1 MIESNNPEI
10 NVDELMEQ
18 IKQEVAN
25 RRSQLAQPGISKF
38 NSQELAI
45 SPTIDYIRLLLKT
58 TESRAHAR
66 TSLPGKF
73 NSLFLGSDKLK
84 NLILKVFNLLF
95 RDQRVINLNLLQTLE
110 EFATL
115 SEKLSTYNQQI
126 ETKLAVLETK
136 LVALEAELADL
147 KSDFSSLKESDQQN
161 QRNINYL
168 KNELAQ
174 QRHLTAT
181 FLQENQKQSL
191 DFSHQTQLDNLLREN
206 AHALDAFY
214 VAFEDKFRGEYSEIL
229 ERLKIYLP
237 LIESANVGSPDAWIL
252 DIGCGR
258 GEWLELLRDS
268 GYTARGLDIN
278 RVMLEHCR
286 AKQLEVIELDA
297 IAYLMS
303 LPDASLGAI
312 TGFHIIEHLP
322 FEILVRLFDE
332 ALRVL
337 RPGGLLIFETPNPE
351 NILVGSHTFYL
362 DPTHQNPLPSITVKF
377 LAELRGFTKV
387 SILKLHPYPV
397 EIQFSTEGF
406 ERLNDYFY
414 GAQDYAVIGYKS

>member
-25 RRSQLAQPGISKF
+25 RRSRFDQPGIAKF

-45 SPTIDYIRLLLKT
+45 APAIDYIRLLLKN

-66 TSLPGKF
+66 KSLPGKF
-73 NSLFLGSDKLK
+73 NSIFHGSDKLK
-84 NLILKVFNLLF
+84 NLVLKVFNLLF
-95 RDQRVINLNLLQTLE
+95 RDQRVINLNLLQALE
-110 EFATL
+110 EFAIL
-115 SEKLSTYNQQI
+115 SEKLSTYNQQ
-126 ETKLAVLETK
+126 LEAKT
-136 LVALEAELADL
+136 VALEAKTVALETELTTL
-147 KSDFSSLKESDQQN
+147 KSDLSSLKESDQQN
-161 QRNINYL
+161 QQNIIYL
-168 KNELAQ
+168 KNELVQ

-181 FLQENQKQSL
+181 FLQENQRQSL
-191 DFSHQTQLDNLLREN
+191 APSHQMQLDNLVHEDT
-206 AHALDAFY
+206 HALDAFY

-237 LIESANVGSPDAWIL
+237 LIEAAKVEAPDAWIL

-286 AKQLEVIELDA
+286 AKQLEVIESDA

-303 LPDASLGAI
+303 LPDASLSAI

-322 FEILVRLFDE
+322 FELLVRLFDE

-397 EIQFSTEGF
+397 EAQFSTEGF